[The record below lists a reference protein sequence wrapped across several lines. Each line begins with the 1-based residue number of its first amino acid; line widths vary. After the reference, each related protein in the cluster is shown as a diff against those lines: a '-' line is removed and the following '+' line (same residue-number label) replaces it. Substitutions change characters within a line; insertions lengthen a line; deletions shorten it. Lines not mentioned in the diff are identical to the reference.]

1 MLDFCK
7 EHGLTSDIEMIRMEQ
22 IDEGLRPHGEGRRQV
37 SLRHRHGDAEGC
49 SPEPR
54 RPPVRF
60 VPDGRCRLA
69 LYPGAIRA
77 DRQLFVHARR
87 LVEPE
92 GRELGAVDALDA
104 DRKAARALPGDAGAS
119 IIQRVDR
126 DDGDEQR
133 PAACGERDDIRPRLR
148 DDQTDPP
155 LLAGAEREGRGSQ
168 GGRRAGRTRA
178 RSRRPAP
185 VSHQSAP
192 RRCGSTGRV
201 RCRRCGRPARP
212 PPSR

>member
-1 MLDFCK
+1 M
-7 EHGLTSDIEMIRMEQ
+7 
-22 IDEGLRPHGEGRRQV
+22 
-37 SLRHRHGDAEGC
+37 
-49 SPEPR
+49 
-54 RPPVRF
+54 
-60 VPDGRCRLA
+60 PDGRCRLA

-155 LLAGAEREGRGSQ
+155 LLAGAEREGRV
-168 GGRRAGRTRA
+168 AGRTTGWSNTGAISSPCPGVAPISAAPMRIDWA
-178 RSRRPAP
+178 GALPSLWTTSSASTVALSRF
-185 VSHQSAP
+185 
-192 RRCGSTGRV
+192 
-201 RCRRCGRPARP
+201 RPAR
-212 PPSR
+212 RG